1 MESTN
6 EITEKVM
13 QGDFSEIGDGTITMP
28 FYEVLA
34 EDLVKQRNRLGGD
47 WAIAQAVFSRKQRD
61 FLRQQLG
68 PKLVFIVMNLTAECQ
83 KKRVASRHGDSLG
96 GGLLDMLIRYASLCE
111 PAGEDEENAYN
122 LDIDENMTRDDVM
135 KKLLEIVRKAY
146 SSKETP
152 WKNGYWNSIQNQ
164 AFFTIVDGNKT
175 EFKGAVSLDH
185 PDCKAF
191 AIGTWTYGDFGK
203 CSEDVAEASGAKN
216 YNIEIANAWYKQMGV
231 IDESGTKIYYTG
243 LRNKLE
249 IMEWC
254 NEERLKAFREDRDP
268 ASAPPCPYVTP
279 TPDELGKF
287 IWLSGNFSHSNQK
300 SKYHF
305 TQNVS
310 FQVHLEQENQHLPNF
325 WQEVKATCITKQIVL
340 DFLSIHSSI
349 LTWMSQHWLLVIK
362 DH

>member
-1 MESTN
+1 
-6 EITEKVM
+6 
-13 QGDFSEIGDGTITMP
+13 
-28 FYEVLA
+28 
-34 EDLVKQRNRLGGD
+34 
-47 WAIAQAVFSRKQRD
+47 
-61 FLRQQLG
+61 
-68 PKLVFIVMNLTAECQ
+68 
-83 KKRVASRHGDSLG
+83 
-96 GGLLDMLIRYASLCE
+96 MLIKYAALCE

-203 CSEDVAEASGAKN
+203 CSEDVAKASGAEN

-279 TPDELGKF
+279 TPDQLGKF
-287 IWLSGNFSHSNQK
+287 IWLSGNSSHNNQK
-300 SKYHF
+300 SKYCF
-305 TQNVS
+305 TKNVS
-310 FQVHLEQENQHLPNF
+310 FQVHLEQENQ
-325 WQEVKATCITKQIVL
+325 Q
-340 DFLSIHSSI
+340 
-349 LTWMSQHWLLVIK
+349 LLN
-362 DH
+362 